1 MDWQEC
7 RSTVGETLLHTRV
20 AKTNRYLRDYLDE
33 EICETLYLISYYII
47 FSILSQTLLSKAQI
61 LEASFSDDDA
71 VDDIEFR
78 DDNNPHNVHLS
89 REKTDETLRQ
99 GRDKVWADK
108 GKQPFSLS
116 PILHPESPTRENN
129 SLSSESRER
138 QFD

>member
-1 MDWQEC
+1 VDWQEC

-99 GRDKVWADK
+99 GRDKV
-108 GKQPFSLS
+108 
-116 PILHPESPTRENN
+116 
-129 SLSSESRER
+129 
-138 QFD
+138 